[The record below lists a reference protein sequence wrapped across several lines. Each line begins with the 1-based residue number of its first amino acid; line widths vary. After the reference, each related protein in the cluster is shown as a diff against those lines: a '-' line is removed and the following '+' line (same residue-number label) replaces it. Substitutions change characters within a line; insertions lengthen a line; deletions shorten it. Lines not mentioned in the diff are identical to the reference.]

1 MTTNEFER
9 ARALALAHHQSRVEG
24 AGRLK
29 NALCSVVLPVMLLLG
44 FSLLFFGTV
53 AGVFFTFFVIISCF
67 IARNS
72 MDTRRVQEESVRG
85 EGVAGS
91 DERPNLDKLVISRY
105 EAPDGSG
112 SDVQCE
118 ICLEEFQTG
127 DLLASSPN
135 LFCIHAFHKDCIIPA
150 LLVNPTYPCCRR
162 DYLKTT
168 EEGEVEVIADVEN
181 QFNREENARLH
192 PQEDSPIIG
201 AATSEVDA
209 ATVEAIVGVLEH
221 EPVLPIII
229 VTNIELCRR
238 EHV

>member
-1 MTTNEFER
+1 
-9 ARALALAHHQSRVEG
+9 
-24 AGRLK
+24 
-29 NALCSVVLPVMLLLG
+29 
-44 FSLLFFGTV
+44 
-53 AGVFFTFFVIISCF
+53 
-67 IARNS
+67 
-72 MDTRRVQEESVRG
+72 
-85 EGVAGS
+85 
-91 DERPNLDKLVISRY
+91 
-105 EAPDGSG
+105 
-112 SDVQCE
+112 
-118 ICLEEFQTG
+118 
-127 DLLASSPN
+127 
-135 LFCIHAFHKDCIIPA
+135 
-150 LLVNPTYPCCRR
+150 
-162 DYLKTT
+162 LKTT